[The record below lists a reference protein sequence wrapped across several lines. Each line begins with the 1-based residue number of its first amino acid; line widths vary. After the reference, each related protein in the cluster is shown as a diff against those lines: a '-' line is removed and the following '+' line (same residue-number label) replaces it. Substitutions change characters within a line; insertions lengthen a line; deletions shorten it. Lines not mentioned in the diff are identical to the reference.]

1 MIPSVVLHS
10 RASVHSVGVEVS
22 STQKKKLENLYK
34 QQERPLFNV
43 YNTVKLFKTDFQ
55 LSLYAFDTLA
65 LGSKNPVL
73 DKFNEKYVL
82 AEMSP

>member
-55 LSLYAFDTLA
+55 L
-65 LGSKNPVL
+65 
-73 DKFNEKYVL
+73 
-82 AEMSP
+82 